1 MITSLTNE
9 KVKNLLK
16 LHNAKNRQKEGLFL
30 VEGPH
35 LVKEA
40 KMANVL
46 VEAYTIKEQYE
57 GILVSDAVMKK
68 ICQTDTVVPQIGVC
82 KIKSDRNISDRI
94 LFLDGIQDP
103 GNLGTILRSA
113 KAFGFD
119 SIFLSKGTV
128 DVYNDKVIRSSQGAI
143 FKLSFLYGDK
153 LEFIKEISK
162 THHVYSTNV
171 VNGKTPKNVVFPEK
185 LVLILGNEGNG
196 VSDEINNLMLDNL
209 YIPMTEMESLN
220 VGVAGSILM
229 YEIDSFL
236 KK

>member
-9 KVKNLLK
+9 KVKHLLK
-16 LHNAKNRQKEGLFL
+16 LQNAKNRQKEGLFL

-35 LVKEA
+35 LVNEA
-40 KMANVL
+40 KIANVL

-57 GILVSDAVMKK
+57 GTLVSEAVMKK
-68 ICQTDTVVPQIGVC
+68 ICQTESVVPQIGVC
-82 KIKSDRNISDRI
+82 RIKNDNILADRI
-94 LFLDGIQDP
+94 LLLDGIQDP

-143 FKLSFLYGDK
+143 FKLNFLYGDK

-171 VNGKTPKNVVFPEK
+171 VNGKTPKNIDFPLK

-196 VSDEINNLMLDNL
+196 VSNEINDLMLDNL
-209 YIPMTEMESLN
+209 YIPMDNMESLN

-229 YEIDSFL
+229 YEIATRT

>member
-171 VNGKTPKNVVFPEK
+171 VNGKTPKNVVFSEK
-185 LVLILGNEGNG
+185 LVLILGNEGYG

>member
-16 LHNAKNRQKEGLFL
+16 LQNAKNRQKEGLFI

-40 KMANVL
+40 KLKNVL

-57 GILVSDAVMKK
+57 GILVSEAVMKK

-82 KIKSDRNISDRI
+82 KIKNDNVIADRV
-94 LFLDGIQDP
+94 LLLDGIQDP

-143 FKLSFLYGDK
+143 FKLNFLYGDK
-153 LEFIKEISK
+153 VEFIKEISK

-171 VNGKTPKNVVFPEK
+171 VNGKTPNDVEFPLK

-196 VSDEINNLMLDNL
+196 VSNEINDLRLDNL
-209 YIPMTEMESLN
+209 YIPMDNMESLN

-229 YEIDSFL
+229 YEIATKSE
-236 KK
+236 K

>member
-1 MITSLTNE
+1 MITSLTND
-9 KVKNLLK
+9 KIKNLLK
-16 LHNAKNRQKEGLFL
+16 LKNAKNRQKDGLFL

-35 LVKEA
+35 LVSEA
-40 KMANVL
+40 KMAGVL

-57 GILVSDAVMKK
+57 GTLVSEAVMKK
-68 ICQTDTVVPQIGVC
+68 ICQTDSVVPQIGVC
-82 KIKSDRNISDRI
+82 KIKNEQIIANRVLI
-94 LFLDGIQDP
+94 LDGVQDP

-119 SIFLSKGTV
+119 SVFLSKGTV

-143 FKLSFLYGDK
+143 FKLNFLYGDK

-162 THHVYSTNV
+162 THHIYSTNV
-171 VNGKTPKNVVFPEK
+171 ANGKTPKNIDFPQK
-185 LVLILGNEGNG
+185 IGLILGNEGNG
-196 VSDEINNLMLDNL
+196 VSKEINDLMLDNL
-209 YIPMTEMESLN
+209 YIPMDEMESLN

-229 YEIDSFL
+229 YEIASHN